1 MTIQNP
7 TASDLAAFV
16 QDQDQKN
23 SDLALRAKA
32 MSDLPRIDP
41 TWVRDWQG
49 YMTRYAQAR
58 ERANAKVAASAGAE
72 LDSVPAQGEFEALQR
87 AVKPYEAAQS
97 TGDFDDLSAR
107 LRRASSAPRG
117 TGARLTWSQIPLQAQ
132 RRRHRAGAAHRRA
145 GRRRRLPR
153 PPGLPGVQRPALD
166 GQAHA
171 PDALL
176 PRGARRRRE
185 PPRRVAREVR
195 GGAPVHFGGVPSGVS
210 SLLASDVPKYV
221 GAGGVALLLANTLGA
236 GLLGS
241 LAAAAGGVAL
251 AAWAISHPRSQAA

>member
-1 MTIQNP
+1 
-7 TASDLAAFV
+7 
-16 QDQDQKN
+16 
-23 SDLALRAKA
+23 
-32 MSDLPRIDP
+32 
-41 TWVRDWQG
+41 
-49 YMTRYAQAR
+49 MTRYAQAR

-117 TGARLTWSQIPLQAQ
+117 TGARLTWSQIRSKLNAAGTVPALPIVEQGGDDVFRALQAFQ
-132 RRRHRAGAAHRRA
+132 AFSGLPSTGKLTPQTLSYLAAHGDAESRPDVWRA
-145 GRRRRLPR
+145 RFG
-153 PPGLPGVQRPALD
+153 
-166 GQAHA
+166 
-171 PDALL
+171 
-176 PRGARRRRE
+176 
-185 PPRRVAREVR
+185 